1 MMNGRVEAVLEQ
13 AKQLS
18 REEQAVL
25 ADAMHELVSPHDPDW
40 EAAWVKECQDRLAA
54 YERGEMEACD
64 SDEVMARLRKKFGL
78 K

>member
-1 MMNGRVEAVLEQ
+1 MNGRVEAVLEQ

-18 REEQAVL
+18 HEEQAAL
-25 ADAMHELVSPHDPDW
+25 ADAMHELVNPPDPDW

-54 YERGEMEACD
+54 YERGEMEAYD

>member
-1 MMNGRVEAVLEQ
+1 MNGRVEAVLEQ

-18 REEQAVL
+18 REEQAAL
-25 ADAMHELVSPHDPDW
+25 ADAMHELVSPTDPDW

-54 YERGEMEACD
+54 YERGEMEAYD